1 MVDQPDLRRIRTFGD
16 GVAVLVLGSVSLTGG
31 GDDFAE

>member
-16 GVAVLVLGSVSLTGG
+16 GVLVLGSVSLTGG